1 MADNF
6 VRRLSASLP
15 STPLRCAS
23 SKWESVP
30 STDPIRSPP
39 SPDQRVPSR
48 SVASSPL
55 SKGVLDWV
63 EKVVT
68 GVPDEYA
75 SAPVSKGVYTW
86 VEKVA
91 GEFEEED
98 SDDGDDDDARQGDGD
113 NEPLANGADDMD
125 ASERLQ
131 ELLMLLSLEDASV
144 VDVLESTARCYSA
157 CVLEQAKDGGE
168 STLLAAQLPRVA
180 TERLT
185 RFLQTP
191 HVLQELASARLD
203 PAHTAILEMLKK
215 EHMATQLA
223 AQLDELAG
231 DPNLG
236 VRDRGAPSS
245 SSGDGLSDGLAGAK
259 GALEG
264 ILIEGLEAVENG
276 SAVENRIAGADSSS
290 DGDDDVGLDRLGSD
304 NDQQAE
310 DGDDPAWSRPAHTRR
325 AIQAAHPSPPL
336 LPPHEL
342 GWPSEDGE
350 GDGPLDRDDELAQ
363 GRAASSSSS
372 SGSAPS
378 GVGAQSS
385 GGGGGGGCGG
395 GGGGGGG
402 GGVGGV
408 GGVGA
413 MLEPIWAQGATP
425 LPDAASSSTSLL
437 IKSPSPV
444 VLTQALWEED
454 DEEGSQYR
462 ADTDFRMEG
471 RPAPAADGL
480 GASEDEEVEEED
492 EDLPPWLRFTK

>member
-1 MADNF
+1 
-6 VRRLSASLP
+6 
-15 STPLRCAS
+15 
-23 SKWESVP
+23 
-30 STDPIRSPP
+30 
-39 SPDQRVPSR
+39 
-48 SVASSPL
+48 
-55 SKGVLDWV
+55 
-63 EKVVT
+63 
-68 GVPDEYA
+68 
-75 SAPVSKGVYTW
+75 
-86 VEKVA
+86 
-91 GEFEEED
+91 
-98 SDDGDDDDARQGDGD
+98 
-113 NEPLANGADDMD
+113 LANGADDMD

-203 PAHTAILEMLKK
+203 PAHTAILEILKK

-276 SAVENRIAGADSSS
+276 SAVENRIAGADSGS

-342 GWPSEDGE
+342 GWPSEEGE

-385 GGGGGGGCGG
+385 GGGGGGGGG
-395 GGGGGGG
+395 
-402 GGVGGV
+402 
-408 GGVGA
+408 GA

-437 IKSPSPV
+437 MQSPSSV
-444 VLTQALWEED
+444 VLTQALWEEE

>member
-1 MADNF
+1 MCDNF

-30 STDPIRSPP
+30 SIDPSRSPP

-75 SAPVSKGVYTW
+75 SAPVTKGVYTW

-98 SDDGDDDDARQGDGD
+98 SDGDDDDARQGDGD

-223 AQLDELAG
+223 AQLDALAG

-276 SAVENRIAGADSSS
+276 SAVENRIAGADSGS

-304 NDQQAE
+304 DNQQAE

-342 GWPSEDGE
+342 GWPTEEGE
-350 GDGPLDRDDELAQ
+350 GDGPVDRDDELAQ

-372 SGSAPS
+372 GGSAPS
-378 GVGAQSS
+378 SSGDGS
-385 GGGGGGGCGG
+385 GGGGGA
-395 GGGGGGG
+395 
-402 GGVGGV
+402 VLV
-408 GGVGA
+408 
-413 MLEPIWAQGATP
+413 PIWAPGSTP

-437 IKSPSPV
+437 MQPPSPV
-444 VLTQALWEED
+444 VLTQMLWEEED
-454 DEEGSQYR
+454 DEGSQYR

-471 RPAPAADGL
+471 RPAPVADGL
-480 GASEDEEVEEED
+480 GASDDDEEVEEED

>member
-1 MADNF
+1 MCDNF

-30 STDPIRSPP
+30 SIDPSRSPP

-63 EKVVT
+63 DKVVT
-68 GVPDEYA
+68 AVPDEFA

-98 SDDGDDDDARQGDGD
+98 SDGDDDARQGDGD
-113 NEPLANGADDMD
+113 NEPLANGADDVD

-157 CVLEQAKDGGE
+157 CVLEQAKNGGE
-168 STLLAAQLPRVA
+168 STLLAALLPRVA

-185 RFLQTP
+185 RFLQTS
-191 HVLQELASARLD
+191 HVLQELTSARLD
-203 PAHTAILEMLKK
+203 PALTAILEMLKK

-223 AQLDELAG
+223 AQLDALGG
-231 DPNLG
+231 DPKLG
-236 VRDRGAPSS
+236 TPRDRGAPSS
-245 SSGDGLSDGLAGAK
+245 SSDDGLSGGLTGAK

-264 ILIEGLEAVENG
+264 ILIEGLEV
-276 SAVENRIAGADSSS
+276 VENRIAGADSGS
-290 DGDDDVGLDRLGSD
+290 DGDDGVGLNRLDSD
-304 NDQQAE
+304 DDKHADDE
-310 DGDDPAWSRPAHTRR
+310 DDPAWSRPAHTRR
-325 AIQAAHPSPPL
+325 AVQTAHPSPPL

-342 GWPSEDGE
+342 GWPTEE
-350 GDGPLDRDDELAQ
+350 GDGPVDRDDELAQ

-372 SGSAPS
+372 GGSAPS
-378 GVGAQSS
+378 SSGDGS
-385 GGGGGGGCGG
+385 GGGGGA
-395 GGGGGGG
+395 
-402 GGVGGV
+402 VLV
-408 GGVGA
+408 
-413 MLEPIWAQGATP
+413 PIWAPGSTP

-437 IKSPSPV
+437 MQPPSPV
-444 VLTQALWEED
+444 VLTQMLWEEED
-454 DEEGSQYR
+454 DEGSQYR

-471 RPAPAADGL
+471 RPAPVADGL
-480 GASEDEEVEEED
+480 GASDDDEEVEEED